1 MTLLTSLLRP
11 SEFDP
16 SQWDNPDV
24 GQRIHHA
31 SQCLYQRDAEA
42 IRSALND
49 IPDNLQGD
57 LRQLH
62 IACRVS
68 FHMQQIEVPQAL
80 ALYEQ
85 VRLSIDLSVP
95 SGALVGYFGVQ
106 ALLSSSRQEEALD
119 ILAIIEDTFRR
130 HNEHLAVALTLSLIG
145 GCLSDIGDT
154 HTAIRYFLQASD
166 MLHEHGTSRQ
176 CIRSSLNLCFNYVQI
191 ARYQDSLDLSKQLI
205 DEFIDEL
212 EPPEYSL
219 LYGAIQ
225 RATEFLGQYEESMRW
240 VDLHDM
246 LAREHNVEF
255 LVRNLAIDRGVV
267 LMYLERYE
275 EALALLSTIDIAN
288 PPGIMADL
296 RVRHAFAK
304 GVCLQHF
311 GRKHEARESYHRI
324 TTCSVQEGV
333 SFHILITTLKHV
345 FDSTKDDPEIFDLA
359 VYNAYL
365 HLLEARVAEQDANS
379 SRIIDIHARYA
390 TRLAQ
395 YQRERDEQLHTT
407 LLEAGEEARR
417 DIATSIHDG
426 AGQELAVLG
435 MQLDMALHELP
446 TDHPSREHVVKARD
460 RVSQTARQ
468 LRSLSHAL
476 GTHMLE
482 RDGLPSALYSMAS
495 DLRSTSRINVSCYV
509 DEHLAAIPNDLARSI
524 YRTVQTLTSNTL
536 QHAFASNLDI
546 AVTAGTDAIIV
557 HVKDDGNGIDMTTCT
572 EGLGWRSIRARVE
585 LRRGSFAVTSS
596 PGGGM
601 STRAV
606 FPYATT

>member
-1 MTLLTSLLRP
+1 MTLLTSLLTP
-11 SEFDP
+11 SDFDP
-16 SQWDNPDV
+16 AVWSDATLGRMVHRAAQY
-24 GQRIHHA
+24 I
-31 SQCLYQRDAEA
+31 YQREETRAAEVLA
-42 IRSALND
+42 EMPEDLPFDIATARLVCELWMFNQESQTGVALELFESKRGTID
-49 IPDNLQGD
+49 P
-57 LRQLH
+57 
-62 IACRVS
+62 S
-68 FHMQQIEVPQAL
+68 VPLGAL
-80 ALYEQ
+80 ALYQ
-85 VRLSIDLSVP
+85 AAV
-95 SGALVGYFGVQ
+95 ALVG
-106 ALLSSSRQEEALD
+106 SRRHEEALD
-119 ILAIIEDTFRR
+119 L
-130 HNEHLAVALTLSLIG
+130 LAVAECTFRDNEERIALGLTYGIVGGVLSNLGDMRASVKYFAASYEELSAYGTDRQIIRASFNLVFAYAVIGRHEDAFRIAENLYTLLTDKSDAPELSLVYGRLEYCCELLGRYDEALKWNAKHIDLARLYQQDKLLVCLEIDHAFFALRLKRSDEARQILATIPDATAVEIG
-145 GCLSDIGDT
+145 HYKVRWAFTHGLIAFEDGDEASAVKAFTDAIEYCTLDGVSDELRLRVIDEIVQLTRDKDGLPRNDF
-154 HTAIRYFLQASD
+154 AAAYI
-166 MLHEHGTSRQ
+166 
-176 CIRSSLNLCFNYVQI
+176 SLLKQ
-191 ARYQDSLDLSKQLI
+191 RMGSLDQTS
-205 DEFIDEL
+205 
-212 EPPEYSL
+212 S
-219 LYGAIQ
+219 
-225 RATEFLGQYEESMRW
+225 S
-240 VDLHDM
+240 
-246 LAREHNVEF
+246 
-255 LVRNLAIDRGVV
+255 
-267 LMYLERYE
+267 
-275 EALALLSTIDIAN
+275 
-288 PPGIMADL
+288 
-296 RVRHAFAK
+296 
-304 GVCLQHF
+304 
-311 GRKHEARESYHRI
+311 
-324 TTCSVQEGV
+324 
-333 SFHILITTLKHV
+333 IL
-345 FDSTKDDPEIFDLA
+345 
-359 VYNAYL
+359 
-365 HLLEARVAEQDANS
+365 DA
-379 SRIIDIHARYA
+379 HTRYA

-446 TDHPSREHVVKARD
+446 TEHPSREHVVKARD

-495 DLRSTSRINVSCYV
+495 DIRSTSRINVSCYV

-606 FPYATT
+606 FPYATN